1 MAEQSNLNPDVEEFI
16 PAHLAQV
23 PAPLDPRNNSDRLP
37 EDNLHNRFK
46 CASSFES
53 LAFHLNET
61 MDTGSPDKSRAIEWI
76 DNCVNARLNVITN
89 RQNKEL
95 DVDEGHIKV
104 VKMLVNLRTY
114 ILYNIQDNE
123 RATFGFL
130 NNRQRFLVQG
140 HSGKSAT
147 IVSDGVYFNQLIWKW
162 PPKKRYGGKKSTR
175 KNRKTN
181 RKTYRILPR
190 VEGS

>member
-1 MAEQSNLNPDVEEFI
+1 MAQ
-16 PAHLAQV
+16 QV
-23 PAPLDPRNNSDRLP
+23 DPRNNSDRLP

-61 MDTGSPDKSRAIEWI
+61 MDTESPNKFWAIQWI
-76 DNCVNARLNVITN
+76 DNCINARWNVIID
-89 RQNKEL
+89 RQNKGE

-114 ILYNIQDNE
+114 ILYNIEVNE

-130 NNRQRFLVQG
+130 NNRQRFLVKT
-140 HSGKSAT
+140 HNGKKAT
-147 IVSDGVYFNQLIWKW
+147 IISDGVYYNALLYTWP
-162 PPKKRYGGKKSTR
+162 PPKKRNGGRKSTR
-175 KNRKTN
+175 KNRKRN